1 MVCRRVVLIG
11 RDTSPVAPRTGDAT
25 AAAPQQRLVCRQG
38 ICAYL
43 SYFALNA
50 VRALFAPSILVA
62 FPYIFIHFTKKHV
75 CMCTHICA
83 FSLIVACVRIH
94 VHLCAFSNRR
104 VA

>member
-75 CMCTHICA
+75 CICA
-83 FSLIVACVRIH
+83 LIYMCILFDSCMRTH
-94 VHLCAFSNRR
+94 PCAS
-104 VA
+104 VCIQ